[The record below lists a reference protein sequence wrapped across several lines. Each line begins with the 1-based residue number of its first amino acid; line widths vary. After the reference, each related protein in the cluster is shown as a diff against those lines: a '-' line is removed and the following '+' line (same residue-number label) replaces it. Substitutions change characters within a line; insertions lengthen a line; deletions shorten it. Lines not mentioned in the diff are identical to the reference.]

1 MRSAGSFAG
10 ESAPAP
16 PETAS
21 GQAKSAWLA
30 LLALLLGTFCGTLNN
45 NIVNVPLKEIMRS
58 LRVPLSEG
66 VLVVVA
72 FNLTF
77 AVLMPLTGWLGDRFG
92 RRRVFLC
99 ALITLGCG
107 AVGAAVSPTLPILVA
122 FRVVQ
127 GAATAAILPT
137 VMSIIRDI
145 FGPRRRARALGWW
158 AAVNGLGQAVGPPLG
173 GLLVGVASWR
183 AIFWPVV
190 PLTLVA
196 AWLTVRF
203 VPSSPARLIG
213 MSWAG
218 ALTLTIG
225 SALLI
230 GAATAVPKAGALSA
244 PVIALAAAG
253 IGALAWFWRTTREDR
268 RPFVPRRMLKEVA
281 FLRSSLAV
289 FAQMFCLASTLLAV
303 PLYLTKQSGVSA
315 AHAGA
320 LIFGLP
326 VAMTVLAPVAGVVT
340 ERLGPRRVIRGG
352 LVALAAAE
360 GLLGLELASHR
371 GRGID
376 LVATLLVA
384 GAGVAFVQTPSAMG
398 VTRSEGGRHGSALG
412 LFNLLRF
419 AGSALGA
426 AWVAV
431 ALNAGQPFGMLFA
444 VSGCVA
450 VLGVAGTFAGTAADA
465 SPMTEQG
472 DVVPG

>member
-1 MRSAGSFAG
+1 MRQAASLEG
-10 ESAPAP
+10 ESPASP
-16 PETAS
+16 VTATR
-21 GQAKSAWLA
+21 QEKSAWLA
-30 LLALLLGTFCGTLNN
+30 LIALLLGTFCGTLNN
-45 NIVNVPLKEIMRS
+45 NIVNVPLKDIMRS

-99 ALITLGCG
+99 ALVTLSGG
-107 AVGAAVSPTLPILVA
+107 AIGAAVSPTLPVLVG

-137 VMSIIRDI
+137 VMSIITDV
-145 FGPRRRARALGWW
+145 FGPQRRARALGWW

-173 GLLVGVASWR
+173 GFLVEFASWR

-190 PLTLVA
+190 PLTIIA
-196 AWLTVRF
+196 AGLTLRF
-203 VPSSPARLIG
+203 VPSSPSRFIA
-213 MSWAG
+213 MDWPG
-218 ALTLTIG
+218 ALTLTLG
-225 SALLI
+225 AALLI
-230 GAATAVPKAGALSA
+230 GAATAVPKAGALSV
-244 PVIALAAAG
+244 PVIALAVTGCATVV
-253 IGALAWFWRTTREDR
+253 WFWTTTRDDR
-268 RPFVPRRMLKEVA
+268 QSFVPRRLFREIA

-303 PLYLTKQSGVSA
+303 PLYLTKEVGVSA

-326 VAMTVLAPVAGVVT
+326 VAMTVLAPVAGFVT
-340 ERLGPRRVIRGG
+340 ERLGARQVIRGG
-352 LVALAAAE
+352 LLAVGAAE
-360 GLLGLELASHR
+360 GLLGVELVNHN
-371 GRGID
+371 GRGMD
-376 LVATLLVA
+376 LVAALLLA

-398 VTRSEGGRHGSALG
+398 VTRSEAGRHGSALG
-412 LFNLLRF
+412 LFNLVRF

-431 ALNAGQPFGMLFA
+431 ALGAGQPFGMLFA

-450 VLGVAGTFAGTAADA
+450 VLGVAGTFAGTVVDA
-465 SPMTEQG
+465 GPPTERG
-472 DVVPG
+472 GVLPG